1 MPRRPSSPSSA
12 SEISSNEGVAD
23 AIKGA
28 SSDEWSASSSSPSPP
43 TTLRVPSSL
52 SPPPHRSPPHAH
64 PDATAWPVPPNDL
77 SPHHV
82 LHVALSEARSA
93 PVLPPPVAADVLCVA
108 VSALL
113 LHPRHSLPVRSAMAA
128 GALALVASALADAI
142 PGGAPGGQVPA
153 LLRVAAALAE
163 GGLDRERDQRCRRRS
178 PVYRSPRAHAH
189 PFRRSYRSPPRGGLG
204 DPNVLRRRQRQQ
216 ERLSRRQQRQLQQR
230 PPPVPAPAPPG
241 LLSAVPQPQHPPP
254 PTPLPLGGSLTLQPR
269 PRLPPQTPPPAS
281 HPAGVAPSPSF
292 APAPTSVGAGGE
304 SARLLSDCF
313 ALSCA

>member
-12 SEISSNEGVAD
+12 SEISSDEGVAD

-28 SSDEWSASSSSPSPP
+28 SSDEWSASSSSSSPP
-43 TTLRVPSSL
+43 TT
-52 SPPPHRSPPHAH
+52 
-64 PDATAWPVPPNDL
+64 PDATAWPGPPNEL

-82 LHVALSEARSA
+82 LHVALSEVRSA
-93 PVLPPPVAADVLCVA
+93 PVLPPPVATDVLCVA
-108 VSALL
+108 VSALSL
-113 LHPRHSLPVRSAMAA
+113 YPRHSLPVRSAMAA

-204 DPNVLRRRQRQQ
+204 DPNVLRRRQRQH

-230 PPPVPAPAPPG
+230 PPPVQAPRPPLVLASSPAPLG
-241 LLSAVPQPQHPPP
+241 LLSAVPQQQHPPP
-254 PTPLPLGGSLTLQPR
+254 PTPLPLGGSQTLQPR
-269 PRLPPQTPPPAS
+269 PRLPPQTTPPAS
-281 HPAGVAPSPSF
+281 HPAGVAPPPSY
-292 APAPTSVGAGGE
+292 ASGPTSVGAGGE
-304 SARLLSDCF
+304 SARLLSDYF